1 MDFRERL
8 QMMKTCGMAKRQFQ
22 VSEQAIGHFR
32 QAEGQT
38 RDAHE
43 LKRLPAVRLYGG
55 GTGLAEIRQMGGCG
69 ESTVRQWAMRY
80 NAQGLTGLRS
90 QWKGG
95 NANKLSAEQSAVLK
109 EKLHQYRPV
118 DLQLS
123 QATYWTVSDVQTAV
137 VQWFGVSYN
146 DVDSYHGLLRR
157 CGFSYQRTAKVY
169 RSQPSAADV
178 AEFETE
184 LEKK

>member
-1 MDFRERL
+1 
-8 QMMKTCGMAKRQFQ
+8 MAKRQFQ
-22 VSEQAIGHFR
+22 LSELAIGQFR
-32 QAEGQT
+32 QAEAQT
-38 RDAHE
+38 RDVHE
-43 LKRLPAVRLYGG
+43 LKRLQAVRLYGSG
-55 GTGLAEIRQMGGCG
+55 AELAEIMQMVGCG

-90 QWKGG
+90 HWKGG

-118 DLQLS
+118 DLHLS
-123 QATYWTVSDVQTAV
+123 QATYWTVSDVQAAV
-137 VQWFGVSYN
+137 VQWFGVSYK

-169 RSQPSAADV
+169 RSQPNAADV
-178 AEFETE
+178 AEFEAE